1 MVALL
6 DDDPGVQPWR
16 SVASEAPRQL
26 DVEGVEVDIAD
37 ALEQLGGWP
46 TASAHC
52 PGPPTLRADGVTPRR
67 TWDRATA
74 CVSSI
79 SSDSP

>member
-1 MVALL
+1 MNWFGRDVLALL

-16 SVASEAPRQL
+16 SVASEASRQL

-46 TASAHC
+46 TASAHR
-52 PGPPTLRADGVTPRR
+52 PGPRRYADSSRR
-67 TWDRATA
+67 
-74 CVSSI
+74 
-79 SSDSP
+79 